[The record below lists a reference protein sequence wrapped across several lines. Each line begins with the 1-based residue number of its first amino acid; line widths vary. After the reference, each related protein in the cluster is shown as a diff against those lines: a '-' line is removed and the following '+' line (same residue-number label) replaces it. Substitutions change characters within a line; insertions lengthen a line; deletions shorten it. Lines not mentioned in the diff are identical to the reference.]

1 MAAPPPSP
9 AVSVGFFGGFGAFVA
24 GVGFVVTTPGVWL
37 LALVP
42 VATAMTL
49 ALVTLVGGTV
59 LGLDA
64 ARALAPE
71 HAWLLRVLF
80 IVAAVLAALLVAVTF
95 AQPLSGW
102 ALDRI
107 ALRRE
112 QALGRPHASRPPVPW
127 FVALPRALGV
137 NLLGLA
143 FGLPLLGLL
152 FAVSLLFPPAAL
164 VCLPLKVLVAGLVM
178 AWDFLDYS
186 MALRAMSIQARL
198 AWVGRHLGAVVGF
211 AMGAGVFVFAPG
223 LGLLVLPMGVA
234 GAATL
239 MSRVEDARDGI
250 T

>member
-1 MAAPPPSP
+1 LPAPAP
-9 AVSVGFFGGFGAFVA
+9 AVDRAPRVGFFGGVGAFFA
-24 GVGFVVTTPGVWL
+24 GVGFVVGTPGVWL

-42 VATAMTL
+42 VATAIAL
-49 ALVTLVGGTV
+49 ALVTLAVGTV

-71 HAWLLRVLF
+71 HAWLLRVVF
-80 IVAAVLAALLVAVTF
+80 VVAAGLAALLVAVTL

-107 ALRRE
+107 VLRRE
-112 QALGRPHASRPPVPW
+112 LALGRQPPPRSHVPW

-164 VCLPLKVLVAGLVM
+164 VCLPLKVLVGGLVM

-186 MALRAMSIQARL
+186 MALRAIGIGPRL
-198 AWVGRHLGAVVGF
+198 AWIGRHLGAVLGF
-211 AMGAGVFVFAPG
+211 AMGAGVFLFTPG

-239 MSRVEDARDGI
+239 MSRVEGEQ
-250 T
+250 